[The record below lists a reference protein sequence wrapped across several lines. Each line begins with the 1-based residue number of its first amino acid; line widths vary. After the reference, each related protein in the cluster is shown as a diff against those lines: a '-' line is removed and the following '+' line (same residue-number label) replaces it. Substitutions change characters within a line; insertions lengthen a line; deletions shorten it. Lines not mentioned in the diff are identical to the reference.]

1 MKDETKLKAAFGIG
15 AIGKDMV
22 YALSSGYVLYY
33 YQDILGMS
41 ATFVGAVLM
50 AARIFDALNDPLMG
64 ILVQKTHSKWG
75 RFAPWIFSGTVL
87 NAVVLYALF
96 KAPDLSAA
104 GLLVY
109 FPIVYVLWGVTYTM
123 MDIPFW
129 SLIPTLTVSGKDRE
143 EMSVV
148 GRTCA
153 GVGNAIVTVGT
164 PLIVKMLGSGTE
176 RTGFGR
182 YALIVAALF
191 VIFEW
196 ILVRRLPKGEAAQEK
211 KSEAVTVRSMFHSL
225 FHNDQAMVTALTIIL
240 VNSALYITSN
250 LILYFFKYDLG
261 GSDWQ
266 NAYTVF
272 STVGGASQILGMMIL
287 YPLLRKKWSNT
298 QIFRLCLVAAI
309 AGYGILLG
317 TTFVVAELK
326 VGELLVPAFL
336 VFAANGILTILT
348 TVFLSN
354 TVDYGEYRS
363 GRREESVIF
372 SMQTF
377 VVKAASGF
385 AVFICGIGLDAIGI
399 EKVQSTDAII
409 GLRLLMT
416 IGPII
421 LLFVALLFFVKKF
434 RLTDDYAAQIS
445 EELKEGRH
453 ETEVDSASE

>member
-22 YALSSGYVLYY
+22 YALSSGYVLYF

-64 ILVQKTHSKWG
+64 ILVQKTHTRWG

-96 KAPDLSAA
+96 KAPDLSSA
-104 GLLVY
+104 GLLIY
-109 FPIVYVLWGVTYTM
+109 FPIIYVLWGVTYTM

-164 PLIVKMLGSGTE
+164 PIIVKMLGGSSE
-176 RTGFGR
+176 RMGFGR
-182 YALIVAALF
+182 YALIVAVLF

-196 ILVRRLPKGEAAQEK
+196 ILVRRLPRGEADEGNR
-211 KSEAVTVRSMFHSL
+211 SEAVTVRSMFHSL

-266 NAYTVF
+266 NAYTLF

-287 YPLLRKKWSNT
+287 YPVLRKKWSNT
-298 QIFRLCLVAAI
+298 QIFRLCLCAAI
-309 AGYGILLG
+309 AGYGILLA
-317 TTFVVAELK
+317 TTFAFKHLQVSQ
-326 VGELLVPAFL
+326 LLVPAFL

-354 TVDYGEYRS
+354 TVDYGEYKT

-399 EKVQSTDAII
+399 KEVQSANAIV

-416 IGPII
+416 ILPMI
-421 LLFVALLFFVKKF
+421 LLFAALIFFIRRF
-434 RLTDDYAAQIS
+434 RLSDDYAAKIS
-445 EELKEGRH
+445 AQLKDGKH
-453 ETEVDSASE
+453 ETEVDSAAE

>member
-164 PLIVKMLGSGTE
+164 PLIVKMLGSGT
-176 RTGFGR
+176 
-182 YALIVAALF
+182 
-191 VIFEW
+191 
-196 ILVRRLPKGEAAQEK
+196 
-211 KSEAVTVRSMFHSL
+211 
-225 FHNDQAMVTALTIIL
+225 
-240 VNSALYITSN
+240 
-250 LILYFFKYDLG
+250 
-261 GSDWQ
+261 
-266 NAYTVF
+266 
-272 STVGGASQILGMMIL
+272 
-287 YPLLRKKWSNT
+287 
-298 QIFRLCLVAAI
+298 
-309 AGYGILLG
+309 
-317 TTFVVAELK
+317 
-326 VGELLVPAFL
+326 
-336 VFAANGILTILT
+336 
-348 TVFLSN
+348 
-354 TVDYGEYRS
+354 
-363 GRREESVIF
+363 
-372 SMQTF
+372 
-377 VVKAASGF
+377 
-385 AVFICGIGLDAIGI
+385 
-399 EKVQSTDAII
+399 
-409 GLRLLMT
+409 
-416 IGPII
+416 
-421 LLFVALLFFVKKF
+421 
-434 RLTDDYAAQIS
+434 
-445 EELKEGRH
+445 
-453 ETEVDSASE
+453 